1 MAAVMVAIYRTL
13 DFTGVV
19 LDRWTENWNQANL
32 AVQRAIQL

>member
-1 MAAVMVAIYRTL
+1 MVAIYSAL
-13 DFTGVV
+13 EFTGVM